1 MDVLSTTTPSKPFL
15 ISTTAFIMTS
25 SVSSRN
31 LCGRT
36 GQIAEV
42 IDLSGKR
49 ITAAVGYPC
58 RMQIERNELRCFH
71 AVIEAGG
78 FSRAA
83 ERLDLSQSAVSQT
96 IANLEHRLGTSL
108 LRRGNPPQPTEA
120 GIRLLRFAQ
129 TTLNEE
135 RETLADIGQIK
146 TGALSTLS
154 LALSPA
160 ANSRV
165 GVPLLK
171 EFCERNP
178 LTRLKV
184 VVAPSREIVHGV
196 AEGRWELGFGPFHH
210 NMPAHFTLHPC
221 FSETRRLMIARDH
234 PARPALTPD
243 AGGTR
248 RELPLVTSFLEDSAR
263 RSTGERLRD
272 AFGSV
277 WEVSHMELRLSLV
290 PDGKGV
296 TYVSDLLTEVLT
308 QLVPVEGLPYASID
322 RQVGAYSLRHQP
334 LSQAGTRFLALCHE
348 RWPKEKQPSM

>member
-1 MDVLSTTTPSKPFL
+1 
-15 ISTTAFIMTS
+15 
-25 SVSSRN
+25 
-31 LCGRT
+31 
-36 GQIAEV
+36 
-42 IDLSGKR
+42 
-49 ITAAVGYPC
+49 
-58 RMQIERNELRCFH
+58 MQIERHELRCFH

-120 GIRLLRFAQ
+120 GIRLLRFAE

-135 RETLADIGQIK
+135 RETLADITQIK
-146 TGALSTLS
+146 SGALSTLS

-160 ANSRV
+160 ANSRI
-165 GVPLLK
+165 GISLLK

-196 AEGRWELGFGPFHH
+196 GEGRWELGFGPFHH
-210 NMPAHFTLHPC
+210 NMPAHFALHPS

-234 PARPALTPD
+234 PARSALATDPV
-243 AGGTR
+243 GTMR
-248 RELPLVTSFLEDSAR
+248 TLPLVTSFLDDTAR
-263 RSTGERLRD
+263 RATGERLRD

-277 WEVSHMELRLSLV
+277 WEVSHMELRLALV
-290 PDGKGV
+290 ADGKGV
-296 TYVSDLLTEVLT
+296 TYVSDLLTPVPA
-308 QLVPVEGLPYASID
+308 QLVPVERLPYSSID
-322 RQVGAYSLRHQP
+322 RQVGAYNLKHQP
-334 LSQAGTRFLALCHE
+334 MSQAGTRFLALCHE
-348 RWPKEKQPSM
+348 RWPRLSAP